1 MNPAARAFCARS
13 GAGGE
18 ASSGSPA
25 TSPRR
30 TIRSFFDLV
39 LSDERRVLEVLCVGC
54 GMAFTSA
61 SQKGPAHGPAAMRG
75 VPFGSDSG
83 KPLADTSSRSMTDFL
98 GTSDGL
104 ELVRAFMAVKMR
116 RSVVGSSI

>member
-1 MNPAARAFCARS
+1 VGLNSAARAFCARS

-54 GMAFTSA
+54 GMAA
-61 SQKGPAHGPAAMRG
+61 LA
-75 VPFGSDSG
+75 
-83 KPLADTSSRSMTDFL
+83 PLKKARPMDRPL
-98 GTSDGL
+98 
-104 ELVRAFMAVKMR
+104 
-116 RSVVGSSI
+116 